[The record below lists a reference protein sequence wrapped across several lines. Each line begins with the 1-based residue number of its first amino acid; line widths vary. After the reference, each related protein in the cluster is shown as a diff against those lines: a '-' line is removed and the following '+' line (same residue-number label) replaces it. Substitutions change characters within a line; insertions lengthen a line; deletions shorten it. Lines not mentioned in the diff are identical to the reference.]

1 MTGHMV
7 VLRGPKP
14 PLGLR
19 V

>member
-7 VLRGPKP
+7 LLKGPKP